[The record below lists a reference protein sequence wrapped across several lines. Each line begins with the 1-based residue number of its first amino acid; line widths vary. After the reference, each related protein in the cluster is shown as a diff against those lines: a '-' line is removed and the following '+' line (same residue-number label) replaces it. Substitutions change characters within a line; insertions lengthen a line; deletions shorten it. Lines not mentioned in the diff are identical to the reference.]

1 LYLVYTALPYFS
13 REAVLLPLFS
23 NAAQGN
29 AAQLV
34 VNVHKALA
42 TAKVQVPAVGES
54 VLRAA
59 PVEAVRASA
68 VQLTSDELEAPGSV
82 HF

>member
-1 LYLVYTALPYFS
+1 MP
-13 REAVLLPLFS
+13 AVSHAAAWVPLIS

-29 AAQLV
+29 ATQLV

-42 TAKVQVPAVGES
+42 TAEVQVPAVGES